1 MLILGMHPRF
11 ASAAIRWVLLGLVIL
26 LHACHPKPT
35 SNAMTARPTRSAE
48 QPIETTMEVSPLRLT
63 MAELDSFDL
72 RLTAINHSAHTID
85 PLLYNARLLINGKVS
100 LAFMLT
106 VGNGLRGEEW
116 FALPPGQQATIHW
129 NMWNMFEGPGKY
141 ELVLDWWGEH
151 EVVRV
156 EVGP

>member
-1 MLILGMHPRF
+1 MHATRHILGF
-11 ASAAIRWVLLGLVIL
+11 RWALLGLVLL
-26 LHACHPKPT
+26 LHACHPKPQP
-35 SNAMTARPTRSAE
+35 NAMAASPNSIPQ
-48 QPIETTMEVSPLRLT
+48 QPIATTMEVSPLRLT

-72 RLTAINHSAHTID
+72 RLTAVNNSSQVVD
-85 PLLYNARLLINGKVS
+85 PLLHNAKLLINGKVS

-129 NMWNMFEGPGKY
+129 NMWNIFEGPGKY

-151 EVVRV
+151 AAVTV